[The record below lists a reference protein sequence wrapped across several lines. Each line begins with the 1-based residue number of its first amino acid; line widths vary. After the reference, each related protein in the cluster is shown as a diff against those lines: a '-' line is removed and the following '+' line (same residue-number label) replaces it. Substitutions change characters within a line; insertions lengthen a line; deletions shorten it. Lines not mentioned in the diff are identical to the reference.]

1 MHKVKIYVIHIIF
14 SIAFKIVQNILQN
27 NCRSEMPYTRMKSG
41 GRKGKKKGGN
51 WLKHKM
57 GNIQIKLVTRNK
69 TKE

>member
-41 GRKGKKKGGN
+41 GRKGKKKGG
-51 WLKHKM
+51 
-57 GNIQIKLVTRNK
+57 KLVK
-69 TKE
+69 TQNGKYSN